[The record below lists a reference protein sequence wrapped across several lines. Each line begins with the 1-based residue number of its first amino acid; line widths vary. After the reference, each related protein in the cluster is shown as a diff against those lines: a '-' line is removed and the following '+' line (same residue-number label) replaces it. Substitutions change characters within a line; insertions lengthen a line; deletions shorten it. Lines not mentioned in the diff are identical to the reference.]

1 MLFAADLLLGI
12 AGRHGLE
19 CASFHTGHKR
29 QGLSIMLKASP
40 SQRYQA
46 DLDAGKLTPDPAQR
60 MAIDKVQQLYEALL
74 ARREYSSASRWNP
87 LGWFRARRA
96 PSVPRGI
103 YFYGGVGRGKTYIM
117 DLFYESLPFEQKQRT
132 HFHRFMQQVHA
143 SLAALKNQKNPLEQ
157 VADQIASSARVLCFD
172 EFFVSDI
179 GDAMILGGLLEHLM
193 ARHVVLV
200 ATSNIHPDGLYAN
213 GLQRA
218 RFLPA
223 IELLKK
229 HTQVVELDGGVDY
242 RLRTLQQACLYFHPL
257 GAEAEAG
264 LMQAM
269 QRLSSGHAQIS
280 ENIDIEV
287 LERPI
292 KVRRV
297 CDEIAWFDCRQLCG
311 GARSAFDYIELAR
324 IYHTIIL
331 SDVPQMD
338 AGMDNIARRFVSLVD
353 ELYDRHVKLIISAA
367 VPLTQ
372 LYTGHD
378 LAFVFERTQSRL
390 LEMQSEE
397 YLAREHRP

>member
-1 MLFAADLLLGI
+1 M
-12 AGRHGLE
+12 
-19 CASFHTGHKR
+19 
-29 QGLSIMLKASP
+29 QMASP
-40 SQRYQA
+40 RQRYQA

-60 MAIDKVQQLYEALL
+60 AAIEKVQQLYEALL
-74 ARREYSSASRWNP
+74 NQSNRHSRLSLNPLRWLRVQAASSA
-87 LGWFRARRA
+87 A
-96 PSVPRGI
+96 PQGI

-117 DLFYESLPFEQKQRT
+117 DLFYESLPFTQKQRT

-143 SLAALKNQKNPLEQ
+143 ALAALKNQKNPLEL
-157 VADQIASSARVLCFD
+157 VAGQIAGSARVLCFD

-193 ARHVVLV
+193 ARNVVLV

-229 HTQVVELDGGVDY
+229 HTQIVELDGGVDY

-257 GAEAEAG
+257 GADAEAG
-264 LMQAM
+264 LLQAM
-269 QRLSSGHAQIS
+269 ERLSSGHAEIS
-280 ENIDIEV
+280 ENVEIEV
-287 LERPI
+287 LGRAI

-297 CDEIAWFDCRQLCG
+297 CDEIAWFDCRQLCD

-324 IYHTIIL
+324 LYHTIIL

-338 AGMDNIARRFVSLVD
+338 GDMDNIARRFVSLVD

-372 LYTGHD
+372 LYSGHD
-378 LAFVFERTQSRL
+378 LAFVFERTRSRL